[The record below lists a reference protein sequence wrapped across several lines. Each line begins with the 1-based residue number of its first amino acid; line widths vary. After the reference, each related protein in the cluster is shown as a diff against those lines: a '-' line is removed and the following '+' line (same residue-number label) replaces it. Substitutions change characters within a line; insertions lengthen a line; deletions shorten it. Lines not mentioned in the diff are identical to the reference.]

1 VILDVS
7 LVSLIVISLES
18 RVSEGLINFLVD
30 RDSQGLFFS
39 SFNPIK
45 FTSGVFSDIFKV
57 F

>member
-1 VILDVS
+1 MILDVS